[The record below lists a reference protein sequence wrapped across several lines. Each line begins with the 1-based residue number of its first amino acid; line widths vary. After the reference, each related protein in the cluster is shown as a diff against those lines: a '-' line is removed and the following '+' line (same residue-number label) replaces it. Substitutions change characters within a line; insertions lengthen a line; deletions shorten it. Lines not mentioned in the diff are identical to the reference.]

1 MDSGGLEQQLG
12 DIQGNIVK
20 GFRWRFAGYYFLAV
34 SDPDLFG
41 SAVRCALR
49 AGVLEDAQTHAGRL
63 FERRPPE
70 TAVNMAFTFAGL
82 RRLGVARSY
91 LASLPRAFR
100 EGMAARADTLGDTA
114 ESAPEN
120 WQRGYGGGDIHA
132 VVAVFSMSETD
143 DIDQRWRTVVEASL
157 ERPAELGEA
166 ETPSFPGSRVLWL
179 ERGQRMSA
187 EDGAYDIE
195 PFGFRDGISQPYLAG
210 SGERRDP
217 GGGSPAPQGQWK
229 DIAAGEI
236 ILGQKD
242 SDDLDQ
248 LDVDPELRPLCQ
260 NGTYMVFRK
269 LSQNVA
275 AFDDFIER
283 NADGAVEQELLA
295 ARMMGRWRNGT
306 PLVTNPHGPRAYDGD
321 YRPAWLNRFR
331 YHADD
336 GTGFDPK
343 GAVCPYASH
352 VRRVNPRDDRDPH
365 EVNRRRIIRRGIP
378 YRDGGDQGLL
388 FVCFNAR
395 IDSQFEFLQ
404 GEWINKGDFVDQ
416 FSPNRDPVVG
426 SNSGAPGDALTLPDE
441 GEGQGDVLPGL
452 PRFVTV
458 RGGEYFLVP
467 GIIALHDLLLGR
479 FRDDKPVAPAD
490 DPMPETP
497 DLVDHAFDL
506 DVAALFRDRRIDALQ
521 VEWHDDEGAVA
532 HRQHVYYVACHDQ
545 ACEVLADDL
554 TFTVDGY
561 AEKIERFAEGQ
572 PMLLG
577 MASDN
582 PLKQERL
589 AIFHAAFG
597 SAEQLQPIA
606 RCASETIAEALRVKG
621 HTGRLDLVG
630 DIALAVPIRRVTDC
644 FGVRRPDGISDFHRA
659 WFFRQ
664 ENLDLVRRAGWLDSF
679 PDYPDKPAAE
689 LAFVARTVVLELL
702 INMVDAT
709 ELRTAAIQAARIIVD
724 LVRRSIEEVEAAGDD
739 LPDTLLGR
747 LLDLRRRDPAAYPD
761 EDAFRNHVHMLL
773 VELIVGGIDTTAKG
787 IANVMDYLLT
797 DPVAMAA
804 AKTAVGPGGCDEDL
818 DAVIKEVL
826 RLNPVAPLI
835 VRDCPNGAVVKTARG
850 QELQPNSRVFIVAG
864 AAMRD
869 PAAVQGLSDPRALSR
884 FDPSRP
890 SPQPLDFGLAPHR
903 CLGEQ
908 IALAEI
914 RAVLKAL
921 LPLGNLRRASG
932 AAGLLQ
938 EDLRL
943 PTSMTI
949 KFDPIET
956 GARDAAE

>member
-1 MDSGGLEQQLG
+1 METGGLEQQLN

-20 GFRWRFAGYYFLAV
+20 GVRWKFAGYYFLTV
-34 SDPDLFG
+34 SDPDLF
-41 SAVRCALR
+41 SRAVRCALR
-49 AGVLEDAQTHAGRL
+49 AGVLEDAQTHAGYL

-70 TAVNMAFTFAGL
+70 TAMNIAFTYAGL
-82 RRLGVARSY
+82 RRLGVARRY

-100 EGMAARADTLGDTA
+100 EGMAARAQTLGDTA
-114 ESAPEN
+114 DSAPEK
-120 WQRGYGGGDIHA
+120 WQRGYGSNDVHA
-132 VVAVFSMSETD
+132 VVSVFSMSEKD
-143 DIDQRWRTVVEASL
+143 DIAERWRCIVEAGVEQQDEIGDL
-157 ERPAELGEA
+157 DQ
-166 ETPSFPGSRVLWL
+166 PSFPGSRVLWR

-187 EDGAYDIE
+187 ENNAYDIE
-195 PFGFRDGISQPYLAG
+195 PFGFRDGVSQPYLAG

-217 GGGSPAPQGQWK
+217 GGGSPGPNGQWK

-242 SDDLDQ
+242 SDGLDQ
-248 LDVDPELRPLCQ
+248 LEVDPQIQPLCQ

-275 AFDDFIER
+275 AFEDFLER
-283 NADGAVEQELLA
+283 NADGAVERETLA
-295 ARMMGRWRNGT
+295 AQMMGRWRNGT
-306 PLVTNPHGPRAYDGD
+306 PLVTNPDGPRAYDGD
-321 YRPAWLNRFR
+321 YKPAWLNQFR
-331 YHADD
+331 YHGDD
-336 GTGFDPK
+336 GSGHDPK
-343 GAVCPYASH
+343 GMVCPYASH
-352 VRRVNPRDDRDPH
+352 VRRVNPRDDRDPN

-426 SNSGAPGDALTLPDE
+426 SNNGAPGDTLTLPGK
-441 GEGQGDVLPGL
+441 GEVLPGL

-467 GIIALHDLLLGR
+467 GITALHDLMLGS
-479 FRDDKPVAPAD
+479 FRDDVPAEPSA
-490 DPMPETP
+490 DPLPDTP

-506 DVAALFRDRRIDALQ
+506 DVAALFKERRIDALH
-521 VEWHDDEGAVA
+521 VEWHDEDGAVS
-532 HRQHVYYVACHDQ
+532 RQQHVYYVACHDQ
-545 ACEVLADDL
+545 ACEVLSDDL
-554 TFTVDGY
+554 TFTVDSY
-561 AEKIERFAEGQ
+561 AEKIDHFAKDH

-577 MASDN
+577 MKSDN
-582 PLKQERL
+582 PEKQARL

-597 SAEQLQPIA
+597 SAEQLHPIA
-606 RCASETIAEALRVKG
+606 QCAAATIAKALNDKG
-621 HTGRLDLVG
+621 PDGRLDLVN
-630 DIALAVPIRRVTDC
+630 DIALAVPVQRVMHC
-644 FGVRRPDGISDFHRA
+644 FGIRPPDGISDFHRA
-659 WFFRQ
+659 WYFRQ
-664 ENLDLVRRAGWLDSF
+664 EDLVLPTKAGWLDAF
-679 PDYPDKPAAE
+679 PTYTDKQKPAAE
-689 LAFVARTVVLELL
+689 LAFLARTVVLELL
-702 INMVDAT
+702 INMVNAT
-709 ELRTAAIQAARIIVD
+709 ELRNAATEAARMIVG
-724 LVRRSIEEVEAAGDD
+724 LVQRSIEEVEADCAD

-747 LLDLRRRDPAAYPD
+747 LLDLRRRDPDAYPD
-761 EDAFRNHVHMLL
+761 ENAFRNHVHMLL

-797 DPVAMAA
+797 DPLAMAA
-804 AKTAVGPGGCDEDL
+804 AKQAVDRDGCDADL

-826 RLNPVAPLI
+826 RLNPVAPII
-835 VRDCPNGAVVKTARG
+835 VRDCPKGAVVKTAGNQRL
-850 QELQPNSRVFIVAG
+850 EANSRVFVVAG

-869 PAAVQGLSDPRALSR
+869 PAAVPGLPDPRALSR
-884 FDPSRP
+884 FDPARP
-890 SPQPLDFGLAPHR
+890 SPKPLDFGLAPHR

-932 AAGLLQ
+932 ATGLLK

-943 PTSMTI
+943 PKSMVV
-949 KFDPIET
+949 KFDPIDAD
-956 GARDAAE
+956 GCDAAA